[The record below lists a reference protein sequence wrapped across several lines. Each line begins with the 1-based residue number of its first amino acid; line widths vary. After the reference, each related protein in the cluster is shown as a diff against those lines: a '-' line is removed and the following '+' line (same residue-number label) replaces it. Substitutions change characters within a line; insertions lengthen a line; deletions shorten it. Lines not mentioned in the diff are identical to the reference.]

1 MDVNVTNV
9 IFSSYF
15 ASATHGTILS
25 DVNELRFAISTTS
38 VYTNL
43 IGECM
48 NVLSTKIK
56 FSEKT
61 HVNIMYIL
69 KKHVHINLT
78 CTLTFWH
85 Y

>member
-25 DVNELRFAISTTS
+25 DVNKLRFAISTIS
-38 VYTNL
+38 NTNL
-43 IGECM
+43 IGKCM

-61 HVNIMYIL
+61 HANIMYIL
-69 KKHVHINLT
+69 KKHVHISR
-78 CTLTFWH
+78 
-85 Y
+85 